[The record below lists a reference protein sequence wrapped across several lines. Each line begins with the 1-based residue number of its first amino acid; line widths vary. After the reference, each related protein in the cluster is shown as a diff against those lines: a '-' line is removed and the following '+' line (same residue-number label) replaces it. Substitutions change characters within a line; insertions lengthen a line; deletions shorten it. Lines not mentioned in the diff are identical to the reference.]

1 MRGLQIFLYILQLER
16 AEKSEN
22 TSQLR
27 LHDRDNDISRKNF
40 INLTYVAASSLID
53 EFSEI
58 AGGLS
63 PTVSDCPDPD
73 APIPQRYLP
82 KHFFGILVLAM
93 AFLFKVKIMYGEEI
107 TSRREHVETHVRQVY
122 QILSAWSAEKLDEP
136 GRVLRLM
143 EVVTRAEKQCKLKL
157 DESRSD
163 SRPGVTLLDDFISAA
178 RAIRESEAKR
188 TQVGETQNATLGES
202 SEQFPFVEG
211 LGDDLDI
218 QALQDPLLDWNFP
231 WGLDLSSKDQFD
243 FGTSNLCQ
251 DFVQ

>member
-27 LHDRDNDISRKNF
+27 LHDRDNNTSRKNF
-40 INLTYVAASSLID
+40 INLTYVAAGCLID
-53 EFSEI
+53 EFSEV
-58 AGGLS
+58 ARG
-63 PTVSDCPDPD
+63 VSDSPEPD
-73 APIPQRYLP
+73 ASIPQRYLP

-122 QILSAWSAEKLDEP
+122 QILSAWSSEKLDEP
-136 GRVLRLM
+136 GRVLLLM

-188 TQVGETQNATLGES
+188 TQAGEIQNAPLGES
-202 SEQFPFVEG
+202 SEQLPFVEG

-218 QALQDPLLDWNFP
+218 QGLQDPLLDWNFP
-231 WGLDLSSKDQFD
+231 WGLDLSSTDQFD
-243 FGTSNLCQ
+243 FWTSNLYQ

>member
-16 AEKSEN
+16 AEKIGNS
-22 TSQLR
+22 SQLR
-27 LHDRDNDISRKNF
+27 LHDRDNDASRKNF
-40 INLTYVAASSLID
+40 INLTYVAAGSLID
-53 EFSEI
+53 EFSEV
-58 AGGLS
+58 AGRAADS
-63 PTVSDCPDPD
+63 PEPD

-107 TSRREHVETHVRQVY
+107 TSRREHVESHIRQVY

-143 EVVTRAEKQCKLKL
+143 EVVTHAEKQCKLKL

-163 SRPGVTLLDDFISAA
+163 GRPGVTLLDDFISAA

-188 TQVGETQNATLGES
+188 TQAGESQNATLGES
-202 SEQFPFVEG
+202 SEQFPFVES
-211 LGDDLDI
+211 LGDELDI
-218 QALQDPLLDWNFP
+218 QGLQDPLLDWNFP
-231 WGLDLSSKDQFD
+231 WGLDLSSTDQFD
-243 FGTSNLCQ
+243 FGTSNLYP
-251 DFVQ
+251 DFV

>member
-22 TSQLR
+22 ISQLK
-27 LHDRDNDISRKNF
+27 LHDRDNDTSRKNF
-40 INLTYVAASSLID
+40 INLTYVAAGSLID
-53 EFSEI
+53 EFSEV
-58 AGGLS
+58 ARD
-63 PTVSDCPDPD
+63 VSDSPEPD

-122 QILSAWSAEKLDEP
+122 QILSVWSAEKLDEP

-188 TQVGETQNATLGES
+188 TQAGEGQNATLRER

-211 LGDDLDI
+211 FGDDLDI
-218 QALQDPLLDWNFP
+218 QGLQDPLLDWNFP
-231 WGLDLSSKDQFD
+231 WGLDLASTDQLD
-243 FGTSNLCQ
+243 FGTSNLYQ

>member
-27 LHDRDNDISRKNF
+27 LHDRDNDTSRKNF
-40 INLTYVAASSLID
+40 INLTYVAAGSLID
-53 EFSEI
+53 DFSEI
-58 AGGLS
+58 AGG
-63 PTVSDCPDPD
+63 VSDSPEPD

-107 TSRREHVETHVRQVY
+107 TSRRENVETHVRQVY
-122 QILSAWSAEKLDEP
+122 HILSVWSAEKLDEP

-163 SRPGVTLLDDFISAA
+163 SRPLPGVTLLDDFISAA

-188 TQVGETQNATLGES
+188 TQAGESQNVTLGES

-218 QALQDPLLDWNFP
+218 QGLQDPLLDWNFP
-231 WGLDLSSKDQFD
+231 WGLDLSSTDQFD
-243 FGTSNLCQ
+243 FGTSNLYQ

>member
-27 LHDRDNDISRKNF
+27 LHDRDNDTSRKNF
-40 INLTYVAASSLID
+40 INLTYVAAGSLID
-53 EFSEI
+53 EFSEVT
-58 AGGLS
+58 GG
-63 PTVSDCPDPD
+63 VSDFPEPD

-107 TSRREHVETHVRQVY
+107 ISRREHVETHVRQVY
-122 QILSAWSAEKLDEP
+122 QILSVWSAEKLDEP

-143 EVVTRAEKQCKLKL
+143 EVVTRAEKQCKFKL
-157 DESRSD
+157 DGSRSD

-188 TQVGETQNATLGES
+188 MQAAESQNATLGES
-202 SEQFPFVEG
+202 SEQFSFAEG

-231 WGLDLSSKDQFD
+231 WGLDLSSTDQFD
-243 FGTSNLCQ
+243 CGISNLYQ
-251 DFVQ
+251 DFAQ